1 MNRAEEHAA
10 KAARIKA
17 STSAPTDIRTSAPT
31 EVRTS
36 ASAEVSPSVDADLR
50 RVPPR
55 VKPVRLN
62 VDVSPV
68 VRAALRGLSAELE
81 AALGGT
87 PVSGQDV
94 LRSLIRL
101 ALVDE
106 ATRARLLRELA
117 ADVSRSAPQ

>member
-1 MNRAEEHAA
+1 MSRAEELAA

-17 STSAPTDIRTSAPT
+17 IASAPTDLRTSAPT
-31 EVRTS
+31 ERTS
-36 ASAEVSPSVDADLR
+36 VGAEVRQPVEVDLR
-50 RVPPR
+50 RLPPR

-62 VDVSPV
+62 VDVSPAD
-68 VRAALRGLSAELE
+68 RAALRRLCAELE
-81 AALGGT
+81 VELGGS

-106 ATRARLLRELA
+106 ATRARMLRELA
-117 ADVSRSAPQ
+117 GGRQ